1 MTREYI
7 IEDNGDEVQLF
18 LMEDGEQM
26 GGALFP
32 DEGDGEAWDLAY
44 EVGQDWIA

>member
-1 MTREYI
+1 MTREYR

-18 LMEDGEQM
+18 LMEHDMQI

-32 DEGDGEAWDLAY
+32 DQGDGEAWDLAY
-44 EVGQDWIA
+44 EVGEDWIA